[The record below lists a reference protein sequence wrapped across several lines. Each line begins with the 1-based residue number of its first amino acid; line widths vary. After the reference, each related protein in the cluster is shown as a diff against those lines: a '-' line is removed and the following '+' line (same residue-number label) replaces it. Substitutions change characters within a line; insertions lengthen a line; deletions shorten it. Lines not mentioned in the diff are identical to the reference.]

1 MPEINFEQMRNAAR
15 AVFEE
20 GTLKTKQGYAVP
32 ARHVVQVIQVVAELL
47 SRNDYAALQEL
58 RIKMIGVGVSD
69 GTIEAIGADTAH
81 DILEDGHFMTAA
93 TSEII
98 KDIVKGSPLERVQIG
113 MPSLDVSHYEEQF
126 NERARAKGGA
136 VRFNPPSGKFQA
148 IGLG

>member
-58 RIKMIGVGVSD
+58 IIKMIGVGVSD

-81 DILEDGHFMTAA
+81 DILEDGHFMLLQQ
-93 TSEII
+93 
-98 KDIVKGSPLERVQIG
+98 VKLLRI
-113 MPSLDVSHYEEQF
+113 L
-126 NERARAKGGA
+126 
-136 VRFNPPSGKFQA
+136 
-148 IGLG
+148 